1 MNPVQKQGRY
11 YSPSHSH
18 KQASTPLVGSVSG
31 SETDVSTSNE
41 NLSNEERYVIRH
53 TPRQEPQGQENM
65 SYNTLII
72 HEDSWNSRLHEV
84 IPPPVYKPKMSHA
97 PAKETLYDPSVREIT
112 DIPDDYL
119 RQSQVLKH
127 LAKEV
132 KVSSGAESS
141 GESETLNNNSNVK
154 HSSRRQIRSKLSKSQ
169 PDLSALS
176 LADREN
182 TLLRHTLGNTRK
194 DQQRCAQMVDHLMQE
209 NNSLKLELES
219 CYHRVAKAQKLEEEV
234 GKVTRA
240 HEELV
245 ATCERRERLE
255 VARISRLQQEV
266 RRLHEANQRLVT
278 QHLLSPDHSRNELA
292 KREALIAQIVTHN
305 KELVEIKDRQEI
317 ELAAQRATLQEQRT
331 HIDILDT
338 ALINAQANVV
348 RLEEECRQK
357 QVHVERVAQ
366 LQRALSS
373 LQLASDRR
381 EQTERKLRLQLEQE
395 LQNERAKHNNTM
407 EQQGDGDSLSELK
420 RLLREKDEKMMRLE
434 GEVAKWEQKYLEE
447 SQLRQAAIDAASIP
461 KDAKIAALERTSQET
476 EKLIAE
482 ARSDRIKQMDE
493 VHAAQKKVTD
503 LEAKVKELECKLAER
518 DAMIRV
524 LQKKHTLDKEV
535 SSSYPSISLD
545 TVPTLNTTD
554 LNVLAAD
561 NLGGVST
568 TSVFS
573 TVSSALTSSTGFG
586 SGASSYTGSVS
597 DSYHHKYSTPTESFH
612 HKSLDDQLKELDS
625 QLMSKRGLCCFPG
638 FSHPGSSSRKG
649 KIPQPLLAGVNG
661 FESAGGFLQGLVGGS
676 GNNGPSSGNSGNVV
690 VSGGGNGNGG
700 SGNGNGVSNGN
711 GGSASGAGGGEE
723 MALLERQGLSSQEQR
738 REAERC
744 ASLPPSSLPRPKRN
758 KASNKERR
766 LGEYGRLSDSD
777 TPTTKSNNNNSS
789 TDTTTEST
797 TRQRDS
803 PVRIIPISSSC
814 RKMGDYGR
822 LSSNSD
828 TPRNGSANSSADN
841 TENRRRESTARSVTS
856 SSSLIPMSTGT
867 FTNYTRLSSENEEN
881 GKSSTNDQQSATRES
896 PARLLL
902 PLGARNRSEYNRLT
916 NIDDSKNTSR
926 KNSAGS
932 SGSGVTTAEEINN
945 RSSPINRS
953 PIRKPEFGR
962 QIVTAATEIRMSP
975 VSKYSPPS
983 HHFSRYDDF
992 KKNPSEQTRKTEQQP
1007 VTTTFTKLPSRSFLP
1022 PPRKLSDFGC
1032 FETKPDPKL
1041 RLMPPGRRGS
1051 LHREVTASTSQP
1063 KSGGVRSLPSPNKY
1077 RIQF

>member
-1 MNPVQKQGRY
+1 M
-11 YSPSHSH
+11 
-18 KQASTPLVGSVSG
+18 
-31 SETDVSTSNE
+31 
-41 NLSNEERYVIRH
+41 
-53 TPRQEPQGQENM
+53 
-65 SYNTLII
+65 
-72 HEDSWNSRLHEV
+72 
-84 IPPPVYKPKMSHA
+84 
-97 PAKETLYDPSVREIT
+97 
-112 DIPDDYL
+112 
-119 RQSQVLKH
+119 
-127 LAKEV
+127 
-132 KVSSGAESS
+132 
-141 GESETLNNNSNVK
+141 
-154 HSSRRQIRSKLSKSQ
+154 
-169 PDLSALS
+169 
-176 LADREN
+176 
-182 TLLRHTLGNTRK
+182 
-194 DQQRCAQMVDHLMQE
+194 
-209 NNSLKLELES
+209 
-219 CYHRVAKAQKLEEEV
+219 
-234 GKVTRA
+234 
-240 HEELV
+240 
-245 ATCERRERLE
+245 
-255 VARISRLQQEV
+255 
-266 RRLHEANQRLVT
+266 
-278 QHLLSPDHSRNELA
+278 
-292 KREALIAQIVTHN
+292 
-305 KELVEIKDRQEI
+305 
-317 ELAAQRATLQEQRT
+317 
-331 HIDILDT
+331 
-338 ALINAQANVV
+338 
-348 RLEEECRQK
+348 
-357 QVHVERVAQ
+357 
-366 LQRALSS
+366 
-373 LQLASDRR
+373 
-381 EQTERKLRLQLEQE
+381 
-395 LQNERAKHNNTM
+395 
-407 EQQGDGDSLSELK
+407 
-420 RLLREKDEKMMRLE
+420 
-434 GEVAKWEQKYLEE
+434 
-447 SQLRQAAIDAASIP
+447 
-461 KDAKIAALERTSQET
+461 
-476 EKLIAE
+476 
-482 ARSDRIKQMDE
+482 
-493 VHAAQKKVTD
+493 
-503 LEAKVKELECKLAER
+503 
-518 DAMIRV
+518 
-524 LQKKHTLDKEV
+524 
-535 SSSYPSISLD
+535 
-545 TVPTLNTTD
+545 
-554 LNVLAAD
+554 
-561 NLGGVST
+561 
-568 TSVFS
+568 
-573 TVSSALTSSTGFG
+573 
-586 SGASSYTGSVS
+586 
-597 DSYHHKYSTPTESFH
+597 
-612 HKSLDDQLKELDS
+612 
-625 QLMSKRGLCCFPG
+625 
-638 FSHPGSSSRKG
+638 
-649 KIPQPLLAGVNG
+649 NG